1 MCDTTQQG
9 LAGSEE
15 MRVVLLCSDFPD
27 LNTFAYMFEMNN
39 SVTTFQNFKKDIFF
53 LFEVY

>member
-1 MCDTTQQG
+1 MTQQE

-15 MRVVLLCSDFPD
+15 IRVVLLCSDFPD
-27 LNTFAYMFEMNN
+27 LNTLAYMFEVNK
-39 SVTTFQNFKKDIFF
+39 SVTTFQNFKKDSFFFF